1 MVGRLRKLL
10 LPTILL
16 LASCATSW
24 DEEEARC
31 RAIDDDAARRAC
43 LERVL
48 AEDQS
53 RGDNNGIGPPSCHP
67 ASTRPDPDRE
77 RC

>member
-1 MVGRLRKLL
+1 MPNLLRKLL
-10 LPTILL
+10 LPGVLL
-16 LASCATSW
+16 LASCASW
-24 DEEEARC
+24 DDETAHC
-31 RAIDDDAARRAC
+31 RDIDDSAARRAC

-53 RGDNNGIGPPSCHP
+53 REDNDGIGPPSCHP
-67 ASTRPDPDRE
+67 ASTNPDRDRE